1 MRYTF
6 QFSGVWDRLDLL
18 FAGAW
23 ATIQL
28 SALSMLI
35 GLSVGVACA
44 RLLTHGPQ
52 LLRVVVRCYVEIIRN
67 TPLLIQLFLI
77 FFGLPSLGV
86 RLTADTA
93 ALIALSVN
101 LGAYSTEIV
110 RAGLEAV
117 HPSQIEA
124 GEALALTPFQVF
136 RYVVLPPAIEKVY
149 PALASQF
156 VLTMLASSIVSA
168 ISAEELTSA
177 ANLIQSQTFRSF
189 EVYIVVGLAYLLLA
203 VLFRG
208 LFLLLGLAAFPRRRR
223 DFFAGVRA

>member
-35 GLSVGVACA
+35 GLGVGVVCA
-44 RLLTHGPQ
+44 RVLTHGPKP
-52 LLRVVVRCYVEIIRN
+52 LRLVVRAYVETIRN
-67 TPLLIQLFLI
+67 TPLLVQLFLI

-86 RLTADTA
+86 RLTADAA
-93 ALIALSVN
+93 ALITLSVN

-110 RAGLEAV
+110 RAGLDAV
-117 HPSQIEA
+117 HRSQIEA
-124 GEALALTPFQVF
+124 GEALAMTPFQVF
-136 RYVVLPPAIEKVY
+136 RYVVLPPALEKVY

-189 EVYIVVGLAYLLLA
+189 EVYIVVGIAYLLLA
-203 VLFRG
+203 FLFRG

-223 DFFAGVRA
+223 DFLAGTRA

>member
-1 MRYTF
+1 VRYTF
-6 QFSGVWDRLDLL
+6 QFSGVLDRLDLL
-18 FAGAW
+18 LAGAW

-28 SALSMLI
+28 SAVGMLI
-35 GLSVGVACA
+35 GLAVGITCA
-44 RLLTHGPQ
+44 RLLTHGPR
-52 LLRVVVRCYVEIIRN
+52 LISVVVRAYVEVIRN
-67 TPLLIQLFLI
+67 TPLLVQLFLI

-86 RLTADTA
+86 RLSADTA

-110 RAGLEAV
+110 RAGLDAV
-117 HPSQIEA
+117 HRSQIEA

-136 RYVVLPPAIEKVY
+136 RYVVLPPALEKVY

-189 EVYIVVGLAYLLLA
+189 EVYIVVGLAYLALA
-203 VLFRG
+203 FLFRG

-223 DFFAGVRA
+223 ALLAGVRT

>member
-6 QFSGVWDRLDLL
+6 QFSGVLDRLDLL
-18 FAGAW
+18 LAGAW

-28 SALSMLI
+28 SLLSMAI
-35 GLSVGVACA
+35 GLAVGIACA
-44 RLLTHGPQ
+44 RALTNGPGWIRT
-52 LLRVVVRCYVEIIRN
+52 LVRTYVEIIRN
-67 TPLLIQLFLI
+67 TPLLVQLFLI
-77 FFGLPSLGV
+77 FFGLPSLGI
-86 RLTADTA
+86 RLSADTA

-117 HPSQIEA
+117 HRSQIEA

-136 RYVVLPPAIEKVY
+136 RYVVLPPALEKVY
-149 PALASQF
+149 PSLASQF

-189 EVYIVVGLAYLLLA
+189 EVYIAVGLAYLALSA
-203 VLFRG
+203 LFRA
-208 LFLLLGLAAFPRRRR
+208 LFFVIGIAAFPRQRRAL
-223 DFFAGVRA
+223 FSGAGA